1 MSYENSSYLSS
12 LAWLITL
19 LGLLCAFAG
28 FILLAITSLVCV
40 NILYISLIAIISK
53 EITADAKNNKERRMI
68 MNSKEDKQPN
78 IKGALLFVGILLLI
92 VLFVSGPQ
100 ALLGLLKKAGG
111 MMLGLVLV
119 CVISGVGFFIIMSIK
134 TAKEAREKSQSEKW
148 YAEERKKRDEE
159 RETAKKAQ
167 AEKDSMGDMNL
178 F

>member
-78 IKGALLFVGILLLI
+78 IKGALLFVGILFVNTVC
-92 VLFVSGPQ
+92 VLFDDNHSDQSGI
-100 ALLGLLKKAGG
+100 
-111 MMLGLVLV
+111 
-119 CVISGVGFFIIMSIK
+119 ISHCGFDLHCFDDY
-134 TAKEAREKSQSEKW
+134 QC
-148 YAEERKKRDEE
+148 
-159 RETAKKAQ
+159 
-167 AEKDSMGDMNL
+167 
-178 F
+178 